1 MYLPKYVLSTDDELE
16 RSDKEIQRDFMESVR
31 RMLPE
36 FNMEPIDSNHI
47 YRAFKVQPLQILG
60 YSELVPAR
68 TSGISVTS
76 CQNVVI
82 SPQCRIGDHVKFRN
96 IVSVY
101 TGVIIE
107 DDMFYG
113 RNFKRENGQVMEAS

>member
-1 MYLPKYVLSTDDELE
+1 MP
-16 RSDKEIQRDFMESVR
+16 ES
-31 RMLPE
+31 
-36 FNMEPIDSNHI
+36 
-47 YRAFKVQPLQILG
+47 
-60 YSELVPAR
+60 
-68 TSGISVTS
+68 SVGKG
-76 CQNVVI
+76 CNFGQNVVI